1 MANHASALKRARQNK
16 VRRMR
21 NMAYK
26 TQMKNAIKDVRVA
39 VSDKAVEQTG
49 EKLTKAVS
57 IIQKTAAKGVIH
69 RNKAS
74 RQISRLSRLVN
85 TAASS

>member
-1 MANHASALKRARQNK
+1 
-16 VRRMR
+16 MR

-26 TQMKNAIKDVRVA
+26 THMKNAIKDVRVA
-39 VSDKAVEQTG
+39 VSGKEVEQAG
-49 EKLTKAVS
+49 DKLKKAVS
-57 IIQKTAAKGVIH
+57 IIQKTASKGVIH

-85 TAASS
+85 TATSS